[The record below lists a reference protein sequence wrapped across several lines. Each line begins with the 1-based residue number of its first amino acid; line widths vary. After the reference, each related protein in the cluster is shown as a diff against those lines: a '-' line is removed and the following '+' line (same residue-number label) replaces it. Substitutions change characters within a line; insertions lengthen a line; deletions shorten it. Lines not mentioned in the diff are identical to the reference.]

1 MRCDEI
7 LNIQAM
13 GLKKRMD
20 HIHCH
25 KATVGLS
32 GGLDSTLALLVI
44 ARAFDLSDAD
54 RKDIHCITMPCFGTT
69 DRTYQNACKLSECLG
84 ATLSEINIKE
94 AVKIHFRDINHDPEV
109 HDVTYENSQARER
122 TQILMDSQ
130 IRMALFWSVQVIC
143 LSWLLDGRLIMV
155 TICPCMA

>member
-1 MRCDEI
+1 MVRSLAEGKRFKNSVVCSEIDVQRLNDERRRLTTYQLADDSDYLKVHFHLNVEETKLTRKYAQYPFVPSRKEERDMRCDEI

-54 RKDIHCITMPCFGTT
+54 RREISTVLPC
-69 DRTYQNACKLSECLG
+69 RVSEPQTEL
-84 ATLSEINIKE
+84 T
-94 AVKIHFRDINHDPEV
+94 
-109 HDVTYENSQARER
+109 
-122 TQILMDSQ
+122 
-130 IRMALFWSVQVIC
+130 RMLAN
-143 LSWLLDGRLIMV
+143 
-155 TICPCMA
+155 